1 MKQFVNIEF
10 YNTPEGDVMLK
21 EEGKAARLFEE
32 TDYEIVAW
40 LLAIIRDRYPNAHAA
55 LMELYSKSNRNKSFY
70 EYKVAHRF
78 ARCNFGEYDQNKY
91 DIDYLGRLQ
100 FEEVK
105 CPLRGACIFEG
116 VICKPKL
123 STKLSEREIEV
134 FRLIAN
140 HLTAEDIA
148 SELSIS
154 ILTVNRHREN
164 IKAKIG
170 ARNVGEMISY
180 WHANNLQ

>member
-91 DIDYLGRLQ
+91 DIVTWADFNLKRL
-100 FEEVK
+100 
-105 CPLRGACIFEG
+105 
-116 VICKPKL
+116 
-123 STKLSEREIEV
+123 
-134 FRLIAN
+134 
-140 HLTAEDIA
+140 
-148 SELSIS
+148 
-154 ILTVNRHREN
+154 
-164 IKAKIG
+164 
-170 ARNVGEMISY
+170 NV
-180 WHANNLQ
+180 H